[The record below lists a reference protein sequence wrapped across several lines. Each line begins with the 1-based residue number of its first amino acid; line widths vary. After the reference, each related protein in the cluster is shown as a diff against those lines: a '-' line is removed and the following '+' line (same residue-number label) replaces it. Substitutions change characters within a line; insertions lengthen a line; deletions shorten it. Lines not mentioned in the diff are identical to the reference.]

1 MASRKNLKNYNLNID
16 YDIDLLFD
24 NEEEKEKIL
33 HLTEFEREQIIN
45 EKIQKYEEKRERE
58 LLLNENKFDNAK
70 DAIQDIKNKRNA
82 TNKNNKKLV
91 KNNYIKKEDNLN
103 DSYESGEI
111 SAVLSDDSKKDEDF
125 FISPRKKN
133 KKLVIKHNEYNNKD
147 KNIFSDNE
155 ETYSQNNNKAIDE
168 FTDSII
174 DVSDNELLESNFELN
189 IAELEKIRI
198 SREDFER
205 YYDHK
210 LFDKAVLNCPV
221 KLNVGGSNSKS
232 NNDRYMIATIKEVLD
247 LPDEPYKVV
256 GNNKQFTKH
265 FIAKHAEEE
274 KKFNF
279 AFVSNA
285 CFDQFEFDKWLS
297 RNKKANIKVYTKE
310 DIKMHQL
317 NLSQMK
323 NYIYSQEEIIQKVNT
338 IRFNKIKNRDSSLN
352 ITQELDNLNEK
363 YEACKMKI
371 IDLEDDI
378 NRLQSNTNNDNTI
391 IKDIKEQIAFKNKE
405 INTYKIQIQE
415 IDSYLKILKE
425 MQLNRLNLNKSISK
439 NEIAFKINQR
449 NLANQKK
456 IDIEKRTLKIIKD
469 KDNIENSNIGNPYK
483 RRECNPITLFSNNND
498 NKDTN
503 NNSTLNNTINNI
515 VMTKVQEDLHSGTPK
530 DLYDNKKK
538 EIELRRE
545 IYKNFDKKCKDISID
560 ELIEKLDKANNNL
573 MVSKK
578 GYFGILDN
586 AKINIYDYIKLDN
599 ERLMKKYNIIDIK
612 DIGL

>member
-189 IAELEKIRI
+189 IAELEKIRV